1 VIYRT
6 VFFGFMSLKHHANH
20 SNTNTFGSWALGVNC
35 GVKTANLA
43 SVVDQIAIKVV
54 DQIATK
60 VVRLSYGHPNTRPY
74 KLL

>member
-1 VIYRT
+1 MVIYST
-6 VFFGFMSLKHHANH
+6 VFFGFMSLMKHHANH

-35 GVKTANLA
+35 GVKT
-43 SVVDQIAIKVV
+43 AIKVV